1 MNKNNDL
8 SQLFFFFVVVAFLIL
23 VFFVTPSLQLISL
36 LTVLNVL
43 FLTPLVRSLHRKG
56 LDRTLSIF
64 IVFIGA
70 GLIVGLIINWGSRI
84 AISQFTEIVQ
94 AIPGFTTKLLTKIH
108 ELESSLKQHF
118 NIELEFGFTNLLAQA
133 GTNSS
138 NWLFYRATSLLSGI
152 ASATLMVPIFSFFI
166 LKDGPTYGKELL
178 KLVPHKYYSEIV
190 MTIGKT
196 SKSLGKFLR
205 AKALEAFLVFLLT
218 YIGLLIC
225 GADYAAILALIA
237 GITNILPYIGPVLG
251 YFPAV
256 ALLGFG
262 WPVFFVFL
270 IVNLIDMLIIF
281 PIMIGKLVNLSP
293 LSLLVAVAVG
303 QELYGLVGM
312 LVSVPVASSIK
323 IIYQEVI
330 HSLYEEK
337 VTPDQASS

>member
-8 SQLFFFFVVVAFLIL
+8 SQLFFFFVVLVFLIF

-43 FLTPLVRSLHRKG
+43 FLTPLVKNLHRKG

-64 IVFIGA
+64 LVFVGA
-70 GLIVGLIINWGSRI
+70 GLIVGLLVNWGSRI
-84 AISQFTEIVQ
+84 AINQFSAILQ
-94 AIPGFTTKLLTKIH
+94 AIPGLTSKLLAKIQEI
-108 ELESSLKQHF
+108 ELSLKQHF
-118 NIELEFGFTNLLAQA
+118 NLELEFGITNLLAQA
-133 GTNSS
+133 GSSSS
-138 NWLFYRATSLLSGI
+138 NWLIYRATSLLSGM

-178 KLVPHKYYSEIV
+178 KLVPQKYYSEIV
-190 MTIGKT
+190 LTIGKT

-205 AKALEAFLVFLLT
+205 AKALEAFLVSLLT
-218 YIGLLIC
+218 YIGLLVC
-225 GADYAAILALIA
+225 GAEYAPILALIA

-251 YFPAV
+251 YIPAV

-262 WPVFFVFL
+262 WPVFLVFL
-270 IVNLIDMLIIF
+270 IVNMIDMLIIF

-323 IIYQEVI
+323 IIFQEVI
-330 HSLYEEK
+330 NVLYAEK
-337 VTPDQASS
+337 INSDQTSS